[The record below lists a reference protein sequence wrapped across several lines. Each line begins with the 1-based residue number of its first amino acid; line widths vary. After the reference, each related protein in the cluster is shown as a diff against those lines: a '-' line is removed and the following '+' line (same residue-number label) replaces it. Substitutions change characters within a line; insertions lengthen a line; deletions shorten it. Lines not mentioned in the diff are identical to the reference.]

1 MPKIY
6 TEEFKQTA
14 LDLIAGGMTQKQVC
28 ADLGVSK
35 SALQA
40 WVNNSKLQQ
49 HGIEPSRDPEESRE
63 QAKMLRRITELEQ
76 ENKVLREAA
85 AYLSQA
91 NLKLGGSRPK

>member
-14 LDLIAGGMTQKQVC
+14 LDLIAGGMTQAQVC

-40 WVNNSKLQQ
+40 WVKQSRLRE
-49 HGIEPSRDPEESRE
+49 HGMEPARDPDEGRAQS
-63 QAKMLRRITELEQ
+63 AALKRIRELER

-91 NLKLGGSRPK
+91 NLKLGGSSPK

>member
-1 MPKIY
+1 MPKFY

-40 WVNNSKLQQ
+40 WVKGSRLRER
-49 HGIEPSRDPEESRE
+49 GIEPSNDPEESRE
-63 QAKMLRRITELEQ
+63 QAKMLRRIHELEQ